1 MVINKKFPSF
11 KLEFQTEE
19 KEYAVKY
26 NTKYRADSGLI
37 EPRVLGF
44 QSKNAMQD
52 DSATFTIL
60 LTGDVQWD
68 KLLDTNDIVKVY
80 INPDTSDTKKEH
92 RLVTI
97 GMISQ
102 VSKTGEYANNQIVY
116 KIVGQ
121 SFAKPFTKFG
131 LGIIQEVQAVI
142 AEIGWL
148 PDGGDTG
155 INFTGSNAKEVMEQV
170 LNRFSKYMR
179 YEYDG
184 KKTILTDHFKWSLDS
199 WTAYENLADPTPF
212 TNFDGSLKQLM
223 DDITAKPFNELFFRN
238 SDDKNKAELVLRK
251 TPFNPSQ
258 WKKLEYITISS
269 DDVLVEDI
277 GKSDVET
284 NSIFTVISPKMVS
297 EISPDVYSTP
307 QFHQSLVD
315 RYGYSKLEVENRYLS
330 TDQSGGDND
339 SSGENSSDGT
349 QELTYNRV
357 KTIFDNYTQE
367 TAGINK
373 KKIEE
378 QLAGTYKGVT
388 KKQGT
393 KAVEKYIKTGNF
405 TKDNYKEIFD
415 KDPNQD
421 LSEDDRPRAN
431 AFDVRVYLEET
442 YPKAKKLKGDG
453 GAKEKKKA
461 IKYLVDHY
469 RYGSQV
475 PSRLLVDKYIKN
487 NGDLPQEDYFE
498 FVDALKEGNNM
509 AEQTDTD
516 LGEHPLRV
524 FSKMLFNWY
533 HLNSNFYA
541 GDITVLGNPYMD
553 IGQRLFYID
562 EQDRDTWE
570 FYVESIEHKF
580 NYKDGYTTSIGVTRG
595 LKEASIS
602 EGSPHRFAMLW
613 NKSSDFKGGLIGEE
627 ELSKLKEKGYESQQS
642 KGDGGSDGDSGG
654 ANDGGSLSK
663 LKQYDGNLPKYD
675 NSVASGNRHYN
686 RQCTWY
692 CYNRRAQ
699 LGIPIP
705 LWGDAADWISGAK
718 SSGYS
723 TGKTP
728 KQGACVVWQRGV
740 PGGSSQYGHV
750 AFVEKVLDG
759 GKKIFISEY
768 NFKYPLTYAERT
780 LTVDN
785 YMQFVYDKS

>member
-11 KLEFQTEE
+11 KLKFQTEK

-26 NTKYRADSGLI
+26 NTKYKANSELV
-37 EPRVLGF
+37 EPRVIGF

-52 DSATFTIL
+52 DSATFTVL

-68 KLLDTNDIVKVY
+68 KLLDTNDIMKVY
-80 INPDTSDTKKEH
+80 INPDTSDTNKQY
-92 RLVTI
+92 RLVAI

-102 VSKTGEYANNQIVY
+102 VSKTGEYVDNQLVY

-121 SFAKPFTKFG
+121 SFSKPFTKFG

-142 AEIGWL
+142 SEIGWL

-155 INFTGSNAKEVMEQV
+155 INFTGSNAKDVMKQV
-170 LNRFSKYMR
+170 LERFSKYMK

-184 KKTILTDHFKWSLDS
+184 KKTILTDHFDWVLDS
-199 WTAYENLADPTPF
+199 WTAYENLSDPTPF

-223 DDITAKPFNELFFRN
+223 DDIAAKPFNELFFRN
-238 SDDKNKAELVLRK
+238 SDNEDVAELVLRK
-251 TPFNPSQ
+251 TPFNPDQ

-269 DDVLVEDI
+269 DDVLGEDI

-284 NSIFTVISPKMVS
+284 NSIFTVVSPKMIS
-297 EISPDVYSTP
+297 EISPDVYSVP

-315 RYGYSKLEVENRYLS
+315 RYGYSKLEVENRYLAQ
-330 TDQSGGDND
+330 DQGDSGNNENGEQD
-339 SSGENSSDGT
+339 SEGSGT
-349 QELTYNRV
+349 QDITYDRIDTLFN
-357 KTIFDNYTQE
+357 NYTQE

-373 KKIEE
+373 KKLTGQI
-378 QLAGTYKGVT
+378 AGTYKGVS
-388 KKQGT
+388 KKKAE
-393 KAVEKYIKTGNF
+393 KAVNKYIKTGKF
-405 TKDNYKEIFD
+405 TKTDYKDIFD
-415 KDPNQD
+415 KDPNETSSSD
-421 LSEDDRPRAN
+421 TRPKA
-431 AFDVRVYLEET
+431 DMYSVRTYLEET
-442 YPKAKKLKGDG
+442 YPKAEGLKK
-453 GAKEKKKA
+453 AKTKKKA
-461 IKYLVDHY
+461 IDYLTDTY
-469 RYGSQV
+469 RYGATI
-475 PSRLLVDKYIKN
+475 PSRNLVNKYIAKK
-487 NGDLPQEDYFE
+487 GEISTSDIVTFIDSLT
-498 FVDALKEGNNM
+498 EGNAM
-509 AEQTDTD
+509 AQETDTD
-516 LGEHPLRV
+516 LGEHPLRI

-541 GDITVLGNPYMD
+541 GDITVVGNPYMD
-553 IGQRLFYID
+553 IGQRLFYMD
-562 EQDRDTWE
+562 KQDDDIWE
-570 FYVESIEHKF
+570 FYIESIEHKF
-580 NYKDGYTTSIGVTRG
+580 NYKEGYTTSIGVTRG
-595 LKEASIS
+595 LKEAVIA
-602 EGSPHRFAMLW
+602 EGSPHRFSMLW

-627 ELSKLKEKGYESQQS
+627 ELGKLKQKGYESHQS
-642 KGDGGSDGDSGG
+642 KGGDSGSDSGG

-740 PGGSSQYGHV
+740 PGGSARYGHV

-768 NFKYPLTYAERT
+768 NFKYPLAYAERT